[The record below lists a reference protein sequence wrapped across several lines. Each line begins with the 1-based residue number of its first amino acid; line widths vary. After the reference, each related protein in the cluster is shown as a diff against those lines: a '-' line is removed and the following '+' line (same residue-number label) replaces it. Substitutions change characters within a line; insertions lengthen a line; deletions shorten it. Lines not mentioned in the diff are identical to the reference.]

1 MSLRLLDAI
10 PGQVQA
16 FGVRCARPTDFY
28 QEGLALRPLTKSG
41 PQAGHRESRSQS
53 VEEKDP
59 RENQEGIAQN
69 MDGLDVEILQRLSQD
84 ARKSYLEIAR
94 ELNVANATVHERIS
108 KLKEKG
114 ILKGFYTRMS
124 AEKLGR
130 PITAF
135 VGLITSQNKQLH
147 RLVERLK
154 QIEEIEE
161 AHTVTGKYD
170 FLIKLRARSNDE
182 LQELL
187 NRIGS
192 IPGSRS
198 T

>member
-1 MSLRLLDAI
+1 MSNKR
-10 PGQVQA
+10 G
-16 FGVRCARPTDFY
+16 R
-28 QEGLALRPLTKSG
+28 
-41 PQAGHRESRSQS
+41 RE
-53 VEEKDP
+53 VDP
-59 RENQEGIAQN
+59 RIPQN
-69 MDGLDVEILQRLSQD
+69 MDRLDVEILRRLSQD

-94 ELNVANATVHERIS
+94 ELKVANATVHERIS
-108 KLKEKG
+108 KLREKG
-114 ILKGFYTRMS
+114 ILKGFYTQMS
-124 AEKLGR
+124 AEKLGC

-154 QIEEIEE
+154 HVQEIEE

-182 LQELL
+182 LQGLL

-192 IPGSRS
+192 IPGVGRHE
-198 T
+198 TMMALTTILERDVPFF